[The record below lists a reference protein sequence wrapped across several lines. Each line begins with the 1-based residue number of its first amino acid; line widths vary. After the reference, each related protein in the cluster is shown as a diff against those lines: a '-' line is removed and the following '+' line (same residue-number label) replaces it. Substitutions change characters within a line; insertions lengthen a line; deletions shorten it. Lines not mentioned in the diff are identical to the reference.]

1 MNGCEMLFTII
12 AGTVLTITAQA
23 AAATP
28 ANAEA
33 DTDPMVCQKVPELG
47 SRIRAK
53 RICMRKSEWEAQ
65 RRSDKMLIDRSQT
78 QQRLDGGG

>member
-1 MNGCEMLFTII
+1 MLLNII
-12 AGTVLTITAQA
+12 AGTVLTLTAQA
-23 AAATP
+23 TAATP
-28 ANAEA
+28 TNADA
-33 DTDPMVCQKVPELG
+33 DPLVCQKIPELG